1 MLCPIMNI
9 QIWAPI
15 SVSSQNSNSSELLV
29 MANVL
34 FFFSKANIT
43 WTGLSIV
50 YSTDVQLVLY
60 KPAMY
65 SLKKYII

>member
-1 MLCPIMNI
+1 MNI
-9 QIWAPI
+9 QIWATI
-15 SVSSQNSNSSELLV
+15 SVSFQNSNSSELLV

-34 FFFSKANIT
+34 FCFSKANINWADPT
-43 WTGLSIV
+43 TVCSM
-50 YSTDVQLVLY
+50 DVQLVLH